1 MAVRGG
7 LDLGGTKIQAI
18 VLDDTN
24 TVIGQARTPTPRAGG
39 PPAIV
44 AELASV
50 MGTACED
57 AGVAVADLNGVG
69 IGAPGAVDADA
80 GTLSRSGN
88 LDGWRDATVAV
99 CDLLAAELGGSV
111 DVFLGN
117 DVSVAV
123 QAEVALGAARDVPSA
138 LGVFWGTGVGGAV
151 IFDGQEWEGRG
162 AAGEIGRMVVKTGGR
177 QCPCGRRG
185 CMEAYA
191 GRGAMQKR
199 AHHLHHDRGR
209 KTNLFHLMHEKGK
222 PVLTSSVWAKALE
235 TSDGLAHELIDEAV
249 EAIATATAS
258 AVNLLD
264 LERVVLGGGLG
275 LRLGEEYRARIGQA
289 MLPHLFKDAD
299 PPPLVLAELGDLGG
313 AIGAARLGL

>member
-24 TVIGQARTPTPRAGG
+24 AVVGQARTVTPRAGG

-44 AELASV
+44 AELAAV
-50 MGTACED
+50 MRTACDD
-57 AGVAVADLNGVG
+57 AGVNVADLGGVG
-69 IGAPGAVDADA
+69 IGAPGAVDAEA

-88 LDGWRDATVAV
+88 LDGWRDATVPV

-123 QAEVALGAARDVPSA
+123 QAEVALGAARDVASA

-151 IFDGQEWEGRG
+151 IFDGVEWAGRG
-162 AAGEIGRMVVKTGGR
+162 AAGEIGHMVVKSGGR

-209 KTNLFHLMHEKGK
+209 KTILFHLMHEKGK

-235 TSDGLAHELIDEAV
+235 KSDGLAHELIDEAV

-275 LRLGEEYRARIGQA
+275 LRLGEEYRARIEQA

-299 PPPLVLAELGDLGG
+299 PPPMVLAELGDYGG

>member
-1 MAVRGG
+1 MSARGG
-7 LDLGGTKIQAI
+7 IDLGGTKIQAI
-18 VLDDTN
+18 VLSDAN
-24 TVIGQARTPTPRAGG
+24 EIIGEHREPTPREGG
-39 PPAIV
+39 PPAII
-44 AELASV
+44 AAMADAMRGATTAAGLELS
-50 MGTACED
+50 GID
-57 AGVAVADLNGVG
+57 AVGV
-69 IGAPGAVDADA
+69 GAPGAVDAAA

-88 LDGWRDATVAV
+88 LDGWVEATVPL
-99 CDLLAAELGGSV
+99 CDLLSAQV
-111 DVFLGN
+111 DGLPVRLGN

-123 QAEVALGAARDVPSA
+123 QAEVALGAARDVASA

-151 IFDGQEWEGRG
+151 IFDGVEWEGRG
-162 AAGEIGRMVVKTGGR
+162 AAGEIGHMVVKQGGR

-199 AHHLHHDRGR
+199 AHHLHQDRGR
-209 KTNLFHLMHEKGK
+209 KTILFQLMKEKGK

-235 TSDGLAHELIDEAV
+235 KSDGLAHELVNEAV
-249 EAIATATAS
+249 EAIACAAAS

-275 LRLGEEYRARIGQA
+275 LRLGEEYRVRLADA
-289 MLPHLFKDAD
+289 MQPHLFKDAD
-299 PPPLVLAELGDLGG
+299 PPPLVLAELGDFGG

>member
-1 MAVRGG
+1 MSMRGG

-24 TVIGQARTPTPRAGG
+24 TVTGQARAATPRSGG
-39 PPAIV
+39 PPAIIAGL
-44 AELASV
+44 AETMRA
-50 MGTACED
+50 ACED
-57 AGVAVADLNGVG
+57 AGVAVADLDGVG

-88 LDGWRDATVAV
+88 LDGWRDATVPV
-99 CDLLAAELGGSV
+99 CDLLAKELGGDV
-111 DVFLGN
+111 RVFLGN

-123 QAEVALGAARDVPSA
+123 QAEVALGAARGVGSA

-151 IFDGQEWEGRG
+151 IFDGVEWDGRG
-162 AAGEIGRMVVKTGGR
+162 AAGEIGHVVVKIGGR
-177 QCPCGRRG
+177 KCPCGRHG

-191 GRGAMQKR
+191 GRGAMQAR

-209 KTNLFHLMHEKGK
+209 KTVLFHLMHKKGK

-235 TSDGLAHELIDEAV
+235 ESDGVAHELIDEAV

-258 AVNLLD
+258 SVNLLD
-264 LERVVLGGGLG
+264 VERVVLGGGLG
-275 LRLGEEYRARIGQA
+275 LRLGEEYRQRIADA